1 MFRRRKVLKLA
12 QKKDLE
18 RWVKLLISINR
29 RREDKQIIAII
40 KFLEENLKRFEVEAK
55 VKQEQ
60 KEALKS
66 MMEAIEKFSAAEAAI
81 FKKVV

>member
-40 KFLEENLKRFEVEAK
+40 KFLEEKLKRFEVEAK

-66 MMEAIEKFSAAEAAI
+66 MMEAIENFSAAEAAI